1 MRGAALAGLALLC
14 LGATG
19 GLSGCSEGEDEPED
33 GIAPELAAASDPPE
47 PDEAPRLYDFVDD
60 NPRVEFHP
68 CDRTNDVRLISKLDK
83 VVAIN

>member
-47 PDEAPRLYDFVDD
+47 PDEAPRLYDFVEITDTAGLGG
-60 NPRVEFHP
+60 F
-68 CDRTNDVRLISKLDK
+68 
-83 VVAIN
+83 